1 VCPVSAGGSLLVS
14 ASGGAAVLIPA
25 SGIWSLTEISA
36 DGPSSSP
43 GLRAPIS
50 CLRKA
55 PIAISKAAQ
64 TTRGGV
70 STAKSPNT
78 PRPPSRHRWLHI
90 AAGFTS
96 PLASRQPLVRP
107 PWPAPRGEPRQAPSH
122 CHAPDL
128 AWLRRGSIR
137 NYTSARQ
144 HGNIGPCPC
153 PRTLDRAD
161 RLVPRRPAHP
171 LQVLPGL
178 QPGLRH

>member
-1 VCPVSAGGSLLVS
+1 MCPVSAGGSLPVA
-14 ASGGAAVLIPA
+14 ASGGAAALIPA

-50 CLRKA
+50 CLRNA
-55 PIAISKAAQ
+55 PIAIRKAAQ
-64 TTRGGV
+64 TTSGGV

-78 PRPPSRHRWLHI
+78 PRPPSRQ
-90 AAGFTS
+90 

-107 PWPAPRGEPRQAPSH
+107 PWLAPVVNRGRLLRIVTYRTWHGRAGGGHAELRIRRPAWQYRTLPV
-122 CHAPDL
+122 
-128 AWLRRGSIR
+128 
-137 NYTSARQ
+137 
-144 HGNIGPCPC
+144 

-161 RLVPRRPAHP
+161 LLVPRRPAHP

-178 QPGLRH
+178 QPGLRP